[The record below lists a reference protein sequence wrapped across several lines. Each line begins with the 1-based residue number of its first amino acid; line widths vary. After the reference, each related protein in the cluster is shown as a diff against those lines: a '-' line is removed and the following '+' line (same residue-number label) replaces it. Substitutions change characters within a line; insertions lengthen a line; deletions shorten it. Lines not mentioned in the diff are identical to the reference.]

1 MCVCVCVCVY
11 KAYWPV
17 TLGFCFPKEH
27 NPNNE
32 ASLEMFHELSSL
44 EKCLAK
50 VKCLDGGW
58 KEQGRVRVGLLDL
71 NRVQSWQLL
80 SSSRGRRRESGVF
93 KL

>member
-1 MCVCVCVCVY
+1 M
-11 KAYWPV
+11 
-17 TLGFCFPKEH
+17 FP
-27 NPNNE
+27 
-32 ASLEMFHELSSL
+32 ELSSL

-80 SSSRGRRRESGVF
+80 SSSRGRRRESDVF